1 MEAGRITIFTG
12 PFGSGKT
19 EVAVN
24 YALYLRRQGQRVGLV
39 DLDIVNP
46 YFRSRTLTR
55 RLKEDGIDLVSTS
68 PGLEM
73 ADLPALSPRIF
84 SFLQSPDHQV
94 VFDVGGDPVG
104 ARVLGRFQPYFQANP
119 YQLWLVVNPYRP
131 GYEDPAC
138 IAGLARE
145 VEAASRLK
153 ITGLIDNSNLGNLT
167 DRQVRAR
174 GALLVEAAAGRLKLP
189 VVFRTY
195 TDEAQLTVE
204 QAGREQVFPLKLFM
218 LPPWE
223 EEENWS

>member
-1 MEAGRITIFTG
+1 MEAKRIIIFTG

-24 YALYLRRQGQRVGLV
+24 YALDLNRQGTKVGLV

-46 YFRSRTLTR
+46 YFRSRSLTQ
-55 RLKEDGIDLVSTS
+55 RLKEEGIDLVSTQ

-84 SFLQSPDHQV
+84 SLLQNPDCQV

-104 ARVLGRFQPYFQANP
+104 ARVLGRFQPYFQTNP

-131 GYEDPAC
+131 SYEDPER
-138 IAGLARE
+138 IVGLARE

-153 ITGLIDNSNLGNLT
+153 ITGLIDNSNLGKLT
-167 DRQVRAR
+167 DRRVRAQ
-174 GALLVEAAAGRLKLP
+174 GAALVKAAADQLKVP
-189 VVFRTY
+189 VIFRTY
-195 TDEAQLTVE
+195 TDQAFLLEPE
-204 QAGREQVFPLKLFM
+204 QAGPEPVFPLKLFM
-218 LPPWE
+218 RPPWE
-223 EEENWS
+223 DE

>member
-1 MEAGRITIFTG
+1 MEAKRITIFTG

-24 YALYLRRQGQRVGLV
+24 YALHLNRQGQKVGLV

-46 YFRSRTLTR
+46 YFRSRTLTQ
-55 RLKEDGIDLVSTS
+55 RLKEDGIDLVSTQ

-84 SFLQSPDHQV
+84 SFLQSPDCQV
-94 VFDVGGDPVG
+94 IFDVGGDPVG
-104 ARVLGRFQPYFQANP
+104 ARVLGRFQPYFTANP

-131 GYEDPAC
+131 GYEEPER
-138 IAGLARE
+138 IVSLARE

-153 ITGLIDNSNLGNLT
+153 ITGLIDNSNLGRLT
-167 DRQVRAR
+167 DRQVRAI
-174 GALLVEAAAGRLKLP
+174 GEALVRAAADRLMVP

-195 TDEAQLTVE
+195 TD
-204 QAGREQVFPLKLFM
+204 QALLLETERAGSDQVFPLNLFM

-223 EEENWS
+223 VE

>member
-1 MEAGRITIFTG
+1 MQANRITIFTG

-19 EVAVN
+19 EIAVN
-24 YALYLRRQGQRVGLV
+24 YALQLRRQGQKVGLI

-46 YFRSRTLTR
+46 YFRSRTLTQ
-55 RLKEDGIDLVSTS
+55 RLKEDGIELVSTH

-84 SFLQSPDHQV
+84 SFLQSPDHRV
-94 VFDVGGDPVG
+94 IFDVGGDPVG

-131 GYEDPAC
+131 GYEDPAR
-138 IAGLARE
+138 IIGLARE

-153 ITGLIDNSNLGNLT
+153 ITGLIDNSNLGKLT
-167 DRQVRAR
+167 DRQVRVQ
-174 GALLVEAAAGRLKLP
+174 GAVPVQAAADRLKIP

-195 TDEAQLTVE
+195 TDETLLSEAE
-204 QAGREQVFPLKLFM
+204 RAGQEQVFSLKLFM

-223 EEENWS
+223 EE